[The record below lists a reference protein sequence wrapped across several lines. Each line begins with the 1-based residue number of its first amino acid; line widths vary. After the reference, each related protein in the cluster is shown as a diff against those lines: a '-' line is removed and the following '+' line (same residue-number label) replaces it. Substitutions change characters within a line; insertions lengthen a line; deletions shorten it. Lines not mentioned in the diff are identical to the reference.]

1 MQLTIDAH
9 YYNKLDIE
17 GFSRMMKDPSYCY
30 KFYWLEAIVQ
40 LISKNKKEATYDEII
55 NEISKLLDD
64 LDAEIREKVEEVIN
78 QMYEDGDLT
87 PILKS
92 VMEENP
98 DIIQDILKDNPDLLP
113 DAIKDAVE
121 EMIADGSLNG
131 VFQDVFAVINDGK
144 HSTLELSRKYR
155 ALFQAHSYNA
165 TTKEEEL
172 YSNILK

>member
-1 MQLTIDAH
+1 
-9 YYNKLDIE
+9 
-17 GFSRMMKDPSYCY
+17 MMKDPAYCY

-40 LISKNKKEATYDEII
+40 LISQNKKEATYDEII

-98 DIIQDILKDNPDLLP
+98 DIIQDILMVTLIHMMIITMMITKHQHQPIHLKVVATIHLQVEAVRLP
-113 DAIKDAVE
+113 VP
-121 EMIADGSLNG
+121 
-131 VFQDVFAVINDGK
+131 
-144 HSTLELSRKYR
+144 
-155 ALFQAHSYNA
+155 
-165 TTKEEEL
+165 
-172 YSNILK
+172 